1 MQHDLHTLLLQAKA
15 EVFLDYVGKYGRL
28 LDQQLYR
35 HVKQN
40 YGIGRGDADK
50 IINHLERS
58 GRLSVVAKGF
68 GVELRRV
75 AQ

>member
-1 MQHDLHTLLLQAKA
+1 MRYEIPPLLRAKA

-35 HVKQN
+35 NVKQN

-50 IINHLERS
+50 IINHLEDA
-58 GRLSVVAKGF
+58 GRLHIEAKGV
-68 GVELRRV
+68 GVMLRRV

>member
-1 MQHDLHTLLLQAKA
+1 MQHELHTLLQAKA

-35 HVKQN
+35 HIKHY

-50 IINHLERS
+50 IINHLEDA
-58 GRLSVVAKGF
+58 GRLHIEAQ
-68 GVELRRV
+68 GVGVILRRV